1 MWILI
6 INFLYMNTQKE
17 TLSQITNKNLS
28 LYEENERLKR
38 ENKELLESFNIIIEL
53 TRQNTHLVI
62 NK

>member
-1 MWILI
+1 
-6 INFLYMNTQKE
+6 MNTQKE